1 MLLGDRFIKALRVLN
16 CHRTPYE
23 AFSPPIAYTQPLMM
37 SWWLQLLLHFVVNS
51 VGFLV
56 CNKG

>member
-1 MLLGDRFIKALRVLN
+1 MLLGDRFIKGLRVLN

-23 AFSPPIAYTQPLMM
+23 AFSPPIAYTQHLMM

-51 VGFLV
+51 AGFLM